1 MTRLAALARSEHFRV
16 LVGYTLVALL
26 TSFPLVAQFQTHIPG
41 VDGDVWSY
49 LWALGWARA
58 SIFLGANPFHTD
70 YVFYPL
76 GGATQLLWATALPSF
91 ASVPLQL
98 AFGLVPAFNV
108 MYLAA
113 SVLTGYGM
121 YLLAKYE
128 IRNSKFEIQ
137 NSKFKIQ
144 NSKFEIQNSKFEI
157 QNSKFEIR
165 NSDVVKRKAESGKQN
180 IALASFIAGL
190 AFTFSALRLGYGL
203 AFTNLFHTEFIPFYV
218 LFLLKM
224 TRTRG
229 WKNAALAGLLFG
241 LNAYVDFQSAAFLV
255 LFTAL
260 WLAYQGV
267 RVLCRAPR
275 VLTYWRARDAR
286 NPVVRA
292 GVLSIVAALVVLPM
306 LGVVLDDFAV
316 EGGNYI
322 RVFPLKYSA
331 ERSYDA
337 LSYFVPNARS
347 TLYQNLPAPRVENV
361 NASAASP
368 DESEMSPDRQNFL
381 GVTLLA
387 LAALG
392 VIRFGRKTLFW
403 IGVALVFALLSL
415 GPVLHFAG
423 VATDAP
429 LPFAL
434 VNQIPILN
442 NIRIPM
448 RYGMMVFFS
457 ASLLA
462 GAGALTLLQWR
473 TWTALPIIG
482 LLLAESLVLPYPT
495 LEFRVPRIYE
505 QIARTPDDVTVLE
518 IPSFQWR
525 SAAQN
530 AAYQAIHQKRILRA
544 YTNRIAPDLAE
555 YFNLRQTPLV
565 VRSLRILE
573 GAEEGVLTDAE
584 IAQDRAALDDTLA
597 FFRLR
602 YAVVHRRQLPAER
615 VAQIDAYLRAVM
627 RARVLDDDGE
637 VIAYEFPPT
646 AFTAQ
651 ARALDLASNATLMY
665 LGRGWQ
671 IEPLADADGSQ
682 GRYAQAARAQIY
694 APPSDAA
701 QLDVDVY
708 SAQNDAPLQVQV
720 NAAPAQ
726 KLNLRQ
732 GWHAYTLA
740 APLSQR
746 LNLLQLWS
754 DADARERFAIGALE
768 WK

>member
-1 MTRLAALARSEHFRV
+1 MTRLTALARSEHFLV
-16 LVGYTLVALL
+16 LLGYTLAALL
-26 TSFPLVAQFQTHIPG
+26 TSFPLAAQFWTHIPG
-41 VDGDVWSY
+41 VEGDVWSY

-58 SIFLGANPFHTD
+58 SIFLGANPFHTA

-91 ASVPLQL
+91 ASIPLQL
-98 AFGLVPAFNV
+98 ACGLVPAFNF

-128 IRNSKFEIQ
+128 MRNRRLLQTAEIEKQ
-137 NSKFKIQ
+137 T
-144 NSKFEIQNSKFEI
+144 
-157 QNSKFEIR
+157 
-165 NSDVVKRKAESGKQN
+165 SDGRPFC
-180 IALASFIAGL
+180 LAAFSAGL
-190 AFTFSALRLGYGL
+190 AFAFSPLRLGYGL

-218 LFLLKM
+218 LFLLKT
-224 TRTRG
+224 TRARG
-229 WKNAALAGLLFG
+229 WKNAALAGLFFG
-241 LNAYVDFQSAAFLV
+241 LNAYVDFQSAAFLA

-260 WLAYQGV
+260 WLTYQGA
-267 RVLCRAPR
+267 RALIRAPR
-275 VLTYWRARDAR
+275 AWTALRARAAR
-286 NPVVRA
+286 NPILRVSVL
-292 GVLSIVAALVVLPM
+292 GVVAALVALPM
-306 LGVVLDDFAV
+306 LGVVLNDFAI

-322 RVFPLKYSA
+322 RIFPLKYSA

-337 LSYFVPNARS
+337 LSYFIPNARS
-347 TLYQNLPAPRVENV
+347 TLYQSLPAPRVENV
-361 NASAASP
+361 NASVASA
-368 DESEMSPDRQNFL
+368 DQAELSPDRQNFL

-392 VIRFGRKTLFW
+392 VIRFGRKMLFW

-423 VATDAP
+423 NDTNIP

-434 VNQIPILN
+434 VNHIPILN

-457 ASLLA
+457 AALLA
-462 GAGALTLLQWR
+462 SAGALTLLQWR
-473 TWTALPIIG
+473 LWTALPIIG
-482 LLLAESLVLPYPT
+482 LLLAESLALPYPT

-505 QIARTPDDVTVLE
+505 RIAQTSDDVTVLE
-518 IPSFQWR
+518 IPSFNWR
-525 SAAQN
+525 YAAQN

-597 FFRLR
+597 FFKLR
-602 YAVVHRRQLPAER
+602 YAILHRKQLPAER

-637 VIAYEFPPT
+637 VIAYELPRANFS
-646 AFTAQ
+646 AA
-651 ARALDLASNATLMY
+651 ARTLDLASNATLMY

-671 IEPLADADGSQ
+671 TEPLADVDGSQ

-694 APPSDAA
+694 APPTNAA
-701 QLDVDVY
+701 QWTLDLY
-708 SAQNDAPLQVQV
+708 SAQANAPLQIQV
-720 NAAPAQ
+720 NAANASE
-726 KLNLRQ
+726 LELAQ
-732 GWHAYTLA
+732 GWRSYTLT
-740 APLSQR
+740 APLTQR
-746 LNLLQLWS
+746 LNLLQLFFDS
-754 DADARERFAIGALE
+754 AARERFAVGALE
-768 WK
+768 LK